1 MFEQLS
7 DDALLA
13 HNRDE
18 ARRLVRRKK
27 QVLVTLVLV
36 GVPVLIFAPSGVVH
50 TAWRTLL
57 ALAIAAVV
65 AIEIKRFLVFK
76 KDRVE
81 RRGLSN
87 GERPPWSRGS

>member
-1 MFEQLS
+1 MIEQLS

-27 QVLVTLVLV
+27 QVLVTLVVL

-50 TAWRTLL
+50 IAWRTLL
-57 ALAIAAVV
+57 ALAIAAVA

-81 RRGLSN
+81 RRGSSKR
-87 GERPPWSRGS
+87 E